1 MPGTT
6 LDPQHPAV
14 QIRGILRQLDREL
27 REVINYT
34 GTLDFD
40 PTTAA
45 ELMGRFGQ
53 SYNRLG
59 YHRFTGL
66 LVSMDELRHA
76 SPDESEEASPDTH
89 PQRISNHDH
98 AGDQRGGKST
108 G

>member
-6 LDPQHPAV
+6 LNPQHPAA

-34 GTLDFD
+34 GALDFD

-45 ELMGRFGQ
+45 KLMGRFGQ

-66 LVSMDELRHA
+66 LVSMDELRQA
-76 SPDESEEASPDTH
+76 SDESKGASIATND
-89 PQRISNHDH
+89 PQGIEDHDH
-98 AGDQRGGKST
+98 AGDQRGSEST